1 MIEVKG
7 VFQPSDYVRAQYLHI
22 RPRPLYKVLGV
33 IVLVLFLWAAWLAF
47 TSDDFGAFD
56 ILFLVTIVAFI
67 LNFTVYIPWKT
78 RRVYRQQKALQ
89 RGLSFKFDDAGASIS
104 NENGHSTSPWS
115 DYLKWKQN
123 DHLILI
129 YLSDCMYHM
138 LPRRM
143 FVDPGGFEKLGELL
157 TRRIGKKVS

>member
-22 RPRPLYKVLGV
+22 RPRPLYKVLGA
-33 IVLVLFLWAAWLAF
+33 IVLILFLWAAWLAL

-56 ILFLVTIVAFI
+56 VLFLVTIIAFV

-89 RGLSFKFDDAGASIS
+89 RELSFKFDDAGVSVS
-104 NENGHSTSPWS
+104 NENGQSVTPWD

-123 DHLILI
+123 DRLILL

-138 LPRRM
+138 LPKRM
-143 FVDPGGFEKLGELL
+143 FAESADFNRLGELL
-157 TRRIGKKVS
+157 IRRIGKKIP

>member
-1 MIEVKG
+1 MIEVNG
-7 VFQPSDYVRAQYLHI
+7 IFQPRDYVRAQYLHI
-22 RPRPLYKVLGV
+22 RPRPFYKVLGTL
-33 IVLVLFLWAAWLAF
+33 VLALFLWAAWLSL
-47 TSDDFGAFD
+47 TSGDFGAFD
-56 ILFLVTIVAFI
+56 VLFLVTIVALI

-89 RGLSFKFDDAGASIS
+89 REQSFKFDDAGASIS
-104 NENGHSTSPWS
+104 NENGQATMPWS

-123 DHLILI
+123 DHLILL

-143 FVDPGGFEKLGELL
+143 FVDPTAFERLGEIL
-157 TRRIGKKVS
+157 TSKIGQKES